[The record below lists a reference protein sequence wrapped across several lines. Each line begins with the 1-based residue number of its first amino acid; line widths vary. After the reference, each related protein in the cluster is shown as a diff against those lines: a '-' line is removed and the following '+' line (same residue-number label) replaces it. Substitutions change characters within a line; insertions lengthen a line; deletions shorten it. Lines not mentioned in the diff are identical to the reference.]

1 MKIAR
6 FFAVIFACIGA
17 LLLIGSMGFFLLSR
31 NAPVRIRELPREAVS
46 VSDAFAQSL
55 NAGDLEAAAQLM
67 YGQPDL
73 GVSKSLEDPEAAL
86 IWEAFRSSI
95 AAELDEAWNV
105 EQGCLVKTMRITSL
119 DVSGVMGK
127 FPERIQPL
135 LDRKIASAEN
145 LEEIYDEN
153 NEFRE
158 VLVEDILREA
168 LSQTL
173 SQDAQ
178 PVTREVT
185 LKLINRD
192 GRWWVVPHQ
201 NLLQILAGLA

>member
-95 AAELDEAWNV
+95 AAKLDEAWNV

-158 VLVEDILREA
+158 ALVEDILREA

-201 NLLQILAGLA
+201 NLLQILTGLA

>member
-73 GVSKSLEDPEAAL
+73 GVSKSLEDPEPAL

-158 VLVEDILREA
+158 ALVEDILREA

-178 PVTREVT
+178 PVTREVS

-201 NLLQILAGLA
+201 NLLQILTGLA